1 MMSPYLFSTIDDFS
15 VSRRAAEK
23 RRWKFLQGFFVQNT
37 SHTLIVS
44 ENSNSLL
51 NQMRSHRKQKYR
63 LPLYVYVV
71 ENLSQIVKLSLH
83 SS

>member
-1 MMSPYLFSTIDDFS
+1 MTSPYLFSTIDDFS

-23 RRWKFLQGFFVQNT
+23 RRWKFLHGFLVQNT
-37 SHTLIVS
+37 SHTRIVS

-63 LPLYVYVV
+63 LPL
-71 ENLSQIVKLSLH
+71 SLE
-83 SS
+83 SR